1 MSSPSASSKDASVD
15 ELLGLNELV
24 EARQERKA
32 GAAVGALEEGDKK
45 RKKALEDRK
54 EDKSQQSVEAE
65 ERAAAYA
72 MAALARYK
80 AERQLKD
87 MRARDANR
95 AAEEKLAKA
104 AAEKKRTAQKKANEG
119 QAKHRK
125 ALRGKLG
132 EDAYLAKQR
141 ATRQK
146 NREKNRA
153 REKKK
158 KEDAEKKQNTN
169 SSSSSSSNKD

>member
-1 MSSPSASSKDASVD
+1 
-15 ELLGLNELV
+15 
-24 EARQERKA
+24 
-32 GAAVGALEEGDKK
+32 
-45 RKKALEDRK
+45 
-54 EDKSQQSVEAE
+54 
-65 ERAAAYA
+65 

-169 SSSSSSSNKD
+169 ICLLGSPGAIQMLDNAPCRLPLGRCGNACKFL